1 MIIIFLILLLLV
13 ISILISISIL
23 LILLTRHKSRSQHP
37 LIAQNNGGN
46 QELAKN
52 TKKKIG
58 FGVLGCFLS
67 SVVIVCFMALVSMFL
82 SFIDMWGIFVRVPKY
97 EMVQAVQR
105 SYKQSGFEGTVRV
118 IDANKNYT
126 SFAGY
131 LISAE
136 YSEEIEGKTVK
147 IGDRIEYY
155 TSRDEKYG
163 KTDIDLQLE
172 KGYAIYQVF
181 PSIAYRG
188 LELSPGYS
196 ETLETV
202 KESFARAN
210 EKKLYLESLDFMI
223 DKDAPNIDT
232 YEALIEKN
240 RAEGQPLQGLYPIP
254 ISDMLEKEALAI
266 EMKVTLNVEQD
277 DGSIISIGQDQKND
291 DKIKQILQEE
301 LDLTKLPNARYL
313 MTISVGKHSKYSGF
327 GKYKVIVQN
336 HQIVRFSIQNEQY

>member
-1 MIIIFLILLLLV
+1 MIIISLVLLLLV
-13 ISILISISIL
+13 ISISIS
-23 LILLTRHKSRSQHP
+23 LILFTRHKSRSQHP

-52 TKKKIG
+52 NKHKIG

-67 SVVIVCFMALVSMFL
+67 GVVIVCFMALVSMFL
-82 SFIDMWGIFVRVPKY
+82 NFIDIWGIFVRVPKY

-118 IDANKNYT
+118 LDANKNYT

-136 YSEEIEGKTVK
+136 YTEEIEGKTVK

-172 KGYAIYQVF
+172 RGDAIYQAF

-202 KESFARAN
+202 KDGFTRADK
-210 EKKLYLESLDFMI
+210 KKLYLESLDFMI
-223 DKDAPNIDT
+223 DKAAPNIDA
-232 YEALIEKN
+232 YEALIKKN

-254 ISDMLEKEALAI
+254 IFDMLEKEALAI
-266 EMKVTLNVEQD
+266 EMKVIFNVEQD

-291 DKIKQILQEE
+291 DKIKQILQEQ

-313 MTISVGKHSKYSGF
+313 MVISVGKHSKYSGF
-327 GKYKVIVQN
+327 GKYEVIIQN
-336 HQIVRFSIQNEQY
+336 HQTVRFSIQNKEY

>member
-1 MIIIFLILLLLV
+1 MIIIFLVLLLLV
-13 ISILISISIL
+13 ISISIS
-23 LILLTRHKSRSQHP
+23 LILFTRHKSRSQHP

-97 EMVQAVQR
+97 EMIQAVQR

-118 IDANKNYT
+118 LDANKNYT

-172 KGYAIYQVF
+172 KGYAIYQAF
-181 PSIAYRG
+181 PSIAYTG

-202 KESFARAN
+202 KDSFTKADK
-210 EKKLYLESLDFMI
+210 KKLYLESLDFMI
-223 DKDAPNIDT
+223 DKDAPNIDA
-232 YEALIEKN
+232 YEALIKKN

-254 ISDMLEKEALAI
+254 ISDMLEKRL
-266 EMKVTLNVEQD
+266 
-277 DGSIISIGQDQKND
+277 
-291 DKIKQILQEE
+291 
-301 LDLTKLPNARYL
+301 LPL
-313 MTISVGKHSKYSGF
+313 K
-327 GKYKVIVQN
+327 
-336 HQIVRFSIQNEQY
+336 

>member
-1 MIIIFLILLLLV
+1 MM
-13 ISILISISIL
+13 
-23 LILLTRHKSRSQHP
+23 
-37 LIAQNNGGN
+37 
-46 QELAKN
+46 EKN

-97 EMVQAVQR
+97 EMIQAVQR

-118 IDANKNYT
+118 LDANKNYT

-163 KTDIDLQLE
+163 KTDIDQQLE
-172 KGYAIYQVF
+172 KGYAIYQAF

-202 KESFARAN
+202 KDSFTRADK
-210 EKKLYLESLDFMI
+210 KKLYLESLDFMI
-223 DKDAPNIDT
+223 DKNAPH
-232 YEALIEKN
+232 
-240 RAEGQPLQGLYPIP
+240 

-266 EMKVTLNVEQD
+266 EMKVILNVEQD

-291 DKIKQILQEE
+291 DKIKQILQEQ
-301 LDLTKLPNARYL
+301 LALTKLPNARYL
-313 MTISVGKHSKYSGF
+313 IVISVGKHSKYSGF
-327 GKYKVIVQN
+327 GKYEVIVQN
-336 HQIVRFSIQNEQY
+336 HQIVRFSIQNKQY

>member
-1 MIIIFLILLLLV
+1 MIIISLVLLLLV
-13 ISILISISIL
+13 ISISIS
-23 LILLTRHKSRSQHP
+23 LILFTRHKSRSQHP

-52 TKKKIG
+52 NKHKIG

-67 SVVIVCFMALVSMFL
+67 SVVIVFFMALVSMFL
-82 SFIDMWGIFVRVPKY
+82 NFIDIWGIFVRVPKY

-105 SYKQSGFEGTVRV
+105 SYKQSGFEGTVSV
-118 IDANKNYT
+118 LDANKHDT

-131 LISAE
+131 LINAE

-163 KTDIDLQLE
+163 KTNIDIQLE
-172 KGYAIYQVF
+172 KGDAIYQAF
-181 PSIAYRG
+181 PSIAYTG

-202 KESFARAN
+202 KDSFTRADK
-210 EKKLYLESLDFMI
+210 KKLYLESLDFMI
-223 DKDAPNIDT
+223 DKDAPHIDV
-232 YEALIEKN
+232 YEALIKKN

-266 EMKVTLNVEQD
+266 EMKVILNVEQD

-291 DKIKQILQEE
+291 DKIKQILQEQ

-313 MTISVGKHSKYSGF
+313 MAISVGKHSKYSGF
-327 GKYKVIVQN
+327 GKYEVIVQN
-336 HQIVRFSIQNEQY
+336 HQIVRFSIQNKEY

>member
-1 MIIIFLILLLLV
+1 MIVIFLISFLLV
-13 ISILISISIL
+13 LSLLISIS
-23 LILLTRHKSRSQHP
+23 LILFTRHKDRSQHP
-37 LIAQNNGGN
+37 LVVQNNGGN

-52 TKKKIG
+52 PKNKIG

-67 SVVIVCFMALVSMFL
+67 SVVIIISIPLISMFL
-82 SFIDMWGIFVRVPKY
+82 SFTDMWGVFVRVPKY
-97 EMVQAVQR
+97 EMVQAIQR

-118 IDANKNYT
+118 LDANKNYT

-131 LISAE
+131 LIRAE
-136 YSEEIEGKTVK
+136 YSEEIEGQTVK

-172 KGYAIYQVF
+172 KGDAIYQVF

-202 KESFARAN
+202 KDSFTKADK
-210 EKKLYLESLDFMI
+210 KKLYLESLDFMI
-223 DKDAPNIDT
+223 DKGAPNIDK
-232 YEALIEKN
+232 YEALIKKN
-240 RAEGQPLQGLYPIP
+240 QEEGQSLQGLYPIP

-266 EMKVTLNVEQD
+266 EMKVILNVEQD
-277 DGSIISIGQDQKND
+277 DGSIIGIG
-291 DKIKQILQEE
+291 
-301 LDLTKLPNARYL
+301 
-313 MTISVGKHSKYSGF
+313 
-327 GKYKVIVQN
+327 
-336 HQIVRFSIQNEQY
+336 

>member
-13 ISILISISIL
+13 LSILISIS
-23 LILLTRHKSRSQHP
+23 LILFTRHKSRSQHP
-37 LIAQNNGGN
+37 LVVQNNGGN
-46 QELAKN
+46 QELVKN
-52 TKKKIG
+52 PKNKIG

-67 SVVIVCFMALVSMFL
+67 SVVIIISIPLVSMFL
-82 SFIDMWGIFVRVPKY
+82 SFADMWGIFVRVPKY

-118 IDANKNYT
+118 LDADKNYT

-131 LISAE
+131 LIRAE
-136 YSEEIEGKTVK
+136 YSEEIEGQTVK

-155 TSRDEKYG
+155 TSRDTKNG

-172 KGYAIYQVF
+172 KGDAIYQAF

-202 KESFARAN
+202 KDSFTKADK
-210 EKKLYLESLDFMI
+210 KKLYLESLDFMI
-223 DKDAPNIDT
+223 DKDAPNINK
-232 YEALIEKN
+232 YEALIKKN
-240 RAEGQPLQGLYPIP
+240 RAEGQPLQGLYPIR

-277 DGSIISIGQDQKND
+277 DGSIINIGQDQRND
-291 DKIKQILQEE
+291 DEIKQILQEQ

-313 MTISVGKHSKYSGF
+313 MAISVGNNSKHSGF
-327 GKYKVIVQN
+327 GKYEVIVKN
-336 HQIVRFSIQNEQY
+336 HQIVRFSIQNKEY

>member
-1 MIIIFLILLLLV
+1 MIIISLVLLLLV
-13 ISILISISIL
+13 ISISIS
-23 LILLTRHKSRSQHP
+23 LILFTRHKSRSQHP

-52 TKKKIG
+52 NKHKIG

-67 SVVIVCFMALVSMFL
+67 SVVIVFFMALVSMFL
-82 SFIDMWGIFVRVPKY
+82 NFIDIWGIFVRVPKY

-118 IDANKNYT
+118 LDANKNYT

-131 LISAE
+131 LINAE

-163 KTDIDLQLE
+163 KTNIDIQLE
-172 KGYAIYQVF
+172 KGDAIYQAF
-181 PSIAYRG
+181 PSIAYTG

-202 KESFARAN
+202 KDSFTRADK
-210 EKKLYLESLDFMI
+210 KKLYLESLDFMI
-223 DKDAPNIDT
+223 DKDAPHIDA
-232 YEALIEKN
+232 YEALIKKN
-240 RAEGQPLQGLYPIP
+240 RAEGQPLQGLYAIP

-266 EMKVTLNVEQD
+266 EMKVILNVEQD
-277 DGSIISIGQDQKND
+277 DGFIISIGQDQKND
-291 DKIKQILQEE
+291 DKIKQILQEQ
-301 LDLTKLPNARYL
+301 LDFTKLPNARYL
-313 MTISVGKHSKYSGF
+313 MVISVGKHSKYSGF
-327 GKYKVIVQN
+327 GKYEVIVQN
-336 HQIVRFSIQNEQY
+336 HQIVRFSIQNKEY

>member
-1 MIIIFLILLLLV
+1 MFLIFLILLLLV
-13 ISILISISIL
+13 ISILISIL
-23 LILLTRHKSRSQHP
+23 LILFTRHKSRSQHS
-37 LIAQNNGGN
+37 LVAQNNGGN

-52 TKKKIG
+52 TKNKVG

-67 SVVIVCFMALVSMFL
+67 GVVLIFFMALVSMFL
-82 SFIDMWGIFVRVPKY
+82 SFVDMWGVFVRVPKY

-105 SYKQSGFEGTVRV
+105 SYEKSGFEGTVRV
-118 IDANKNYT
+118 LDANKNYT

-172 KGYAIYQVF
+172 KGDAIYQAF
-181 PSIAYRG
+181 PSIAYTG

-202 KESFARAN
+202 KDGFTRADK
-210 EKKLYLESLDFMI
+210 KKLYLESLDFMI
-223 DKDAPNIDT
+223 DKDAPNIDA
-232 YEALIEKN
+232 YEALIKKN

-266 EMKVTLNVEQD
+266 EMKVILNVEQD

-291 DKIKQILQEE
+291 DKIKQILQEQ

-313 MTISVGKHSKYSGF
+313 MVISVGKHSKYSGF
-327 GKYKVIVQN
+327 GKYEVIIQN
-336 HQIVRFSIQNEQY
+336 HQTVRFSIQNKEY

>member
-1 MIIIFLILLLLV
+1 MIIIFLVLLLLV
-13 ISILISISIL
+13 ISILISIS
-23 LILLTRHKSRSQHP
+23 LILFIRHKNRSQYS
-37 LIAQNNGGN
+37 LDAQNNGGN
-46 QELAKN
+46 QELAKH

-67 SVVIVCFMALVSMFL
+67 SVVIVFLMALVSMFL
-82 SFIDMWGIFVRVPKY
+82 NFIDMWGVFVRVPKY
-97 EMVQAVQR
+97 EMIQAVQR

-118 IDANKNYT
+118 LDANKNYT

-163 KTDIDLQLE
+163 KTDIDQQLE
-172 KGYAIYQVF
+172 KGYAIYQAF

-202 KESFARAN
+202 KDSFTRADK
-210 EKKLYLESLDFMI
+210 KKLYLESLDFMI
-223 DKDAPNIDT
+223 DKNAPHIDA
-232 YEALIEKN
+232 YETLIKKN

-266 EMKVTLNVEQD
+266 EMKVILNVEQD
-277 DGSIISIGQDQKND
+277 DGSIISIGQDQKNV
-291 DKIKQILQEE
+291 DKIKQILQEQ
-301 LDLTKLPNARYL
+301 LALTKLPNARYL
-313 MTISVGKHSKYSGF
+313 IVISVGKHSKYSGF
-327 GKYKVIVQN
+327 GKYEVIVQN
-336 HQIVRFSIQNEQY
+336 HQIVRFSIQNKQY

>member
-13 ISILISISIL
+13 ISIS
-23 LILLTRHKSRSQHP
+23 LILFTRHKSRSQHP

-67 SVVIVCFMALVSMFL
+67 SVAIVFLMALVSMFL

-105 SYKQSGFEGTVRV
+105 SYKKSGFEGTVRV
-118 IDANKNYT
+118 LDADKNYT

-136 YSEEIEGKTVK
+136 YSEEIEGQTVK

-155 TSRDEKYG
+155 TSRDTKNG

-172 KGYAIYQVF
+172 KGDAIYQAF

-202 KESFARAN
+202 KRWF
-210 EKKLYLESLDFMI
+210 
-223 DKDAPNIDT
+223 
-232 YEALIEKN
+232 
-240 RAEGQPLQGLYPIP
+240 
-254 ISDMLEKEALAI
+254 
-266 EMKVTLNVEQD
+266 
-277 DGSIISIGQDQKND
+277 
-291 DKIKQILQEE
+291 
-301 LDLTKLPNARYL
+301 
-313 MTISVGKHSKYSGF
+313 
-327 GKYKVIVQN
+327 YKG
-336 HQIVRFSIQNEQY
+336 R

>member
-13 ISILISISIL
+13 ISISISIP
-23 LILLTRHKSRSQHP
+23 LILFARHKSRSQHP
-37 LIAQNNGGN
+37 LVAQNNGGN

-52 TKKKIG
+52 TKNKIG

-67 SVVIVCFMALVSMFL
+67 SVAIIMSIPIVSMFL
-82 SFIDMWGIFVRVPKY
+82 SFADMWGVFVRVPKY
-97 EMVQAVQR
+97 EMVQAIQR

-118 IDANKNYT
+118 IDANRNYT
-126 SFAGY
+126 FFAGY

-172 KGYAIYQVF
+172 KGDAIYQAF

-202 KESFARAN
+202 KDSFTRADK
-210 EKKLYLESLDFMI
+210 KKLYLESLDFMI
-223 DKDAPNIDT
+223 DKDAPHIDV
-232 YEALIEKN
+232 YEALIKKN
-240 RAEGQPLQGLYPIP
+240 QAEGRSLQGLYPIP

-266 EMKVTLNVEQD
+266 EMKVILNVEQD
-277 DGSIISIGQDQKND
+277 DGSIIGIG
-291 DKIKQILQEE
+291 
-301 LDLTKLPNARYL
+301 
-313 MTISVGKHSKYSGF
+313 
-327 GKYKVIVQN
+327 
-336 HQIVRFSIQNEQY
+336 

>member
-1 MIIIFLILLLLV
+1 MIVIFLILLLLV
-13 ISILISISIL
+13 LSILILIS
-23 LILLTRHKSRSQHP
+23 LILFTRHKSRSQHP
-37 LIAQNNGGN
+37 LVVQNNGGN

-52 TKKKIG
+52 PKKKIG
-58 FGVLGCFLS
+58 FGILGCFLS
-67 SVVIVCFMALVSMFL
+67 GVVIIMSIPIVSMFL
-82 SFIDMWGIFVRVPKY
+82 SFADMWGVFVRVPKY

-118 IDANKNYT
+118 LDANKNYT

-131 LISAE
+131 LIRAE

-172 KGYAIYQVF
+172 KGYAIYQAF

-202 KESFARAN
+202 KDSFA
-210 EKKLYLESLDFMI
+210 
-223 DKDAPNIDT
+223 
-232 YEALIEKN
+232 
-240 RAEGQPLQGLYPIP
+240 
-254 ISDMLEKEALAI
+254 
-266 EMKVTLNVEQD
+266 
-277 DGSIISIGQDQKND
+277 
-291 DKIKQILQEE
+291 
-301 LDLTKLPNARYL
+301 
-313 MTISVGKHSKYSGF
+313 
-327 GKYKVIVQN
+327 
-336 HQIVRFSIQNEQY
+336 

>member
-1 MIIIFLILLLLV
+1 MIIIFLVLLLLV
-13 ISILISISIL
+13 LSILISIS
-23 LILLTRHKSRSQHP
+23 LILFTRHKSRSQHP
-37 LIAQNNGGN
+37 LVVQNNGGN

-52 TKKKIG
+52 TKNKMA

-67 SVVIVCFMALVSMFL
+67 GVVIVFLMALVSMFL
-82 SFIDMWGIFVRVPKY
+82 NLIDMWGVFVRVPKY

-105 SYKQSGFEGTVRV
+105 SYKQSGFEGTIRV
-118 IDANKNYT
+118 LDADKNYT

-136 YSEEIEGKTVK
+136 YTEEIEGKTVK

-155 TSRDEKYG
+155 TSRDKKNG

-172 KGYAIYQVF
+172 KGDAIYQAF
-181 PSIAYRG
+181 PSIAYKG

-196 ETLETV
+196 ETLQNV
-202 KESFARAN
+202 KDSFARADK
-210 EKKLYLESLDFMI
+210 KKLYLESLDFMI
-223 DKDAPNIDT
+223 DKDAPHIDV
-232 YEALIEKN
+232 YEALIKKN

-266 EMKVTLNVEQD
+266 EMKVILNVEQD

-291 DKIKQILQEE
+291 DRIKQILQEQ
-301 LDLTKLPNARYL
+301 LDFTKLPNARYI
-313 MTISVGKHSKYSGF
+313 MAISVGNNSKHSGF
-327 GKYKVIVQN
+327 GKYEVIVQN
-336 HQIVRFSIQNEQY
+336 HQIVRFSIQNKEY

>member
-1 MIIIFLILLLLV
+1 MTFNGLLN
-13 ISILISISIL
+13 
-23 LILLTRHKSRSQHP
+23 H
-37 LIAQNNGGN
+37 
-46 QELAKN
+46 KN
-52 TKKKIG
+52 TKNKIG

-67 SVVIVCFMALVSMFL
+67 SVAIIMSIPIVSMFL
-82 SFIDMWGIFVRVPKY
+82 SFADMWGVFVRVPKY

-105 SYKQSGFEGTVRV
+105 SYEKSGFEGTVRV
-118 IDANKNYT
+118 LDANKNYT

-172 KGYAIYQVF
+172 KGDAIYQVF

-202 KESFARAN
+202 KDGFTRADK
-210 EKKLYLESLDFMI
+210 KKLYLESLDFMI
-223 DKDAPNIDT
+223 DKDAPNIDA
-232 YEALIEKN
+232 YEALIKKN

-266 EMKVTLNVEQD
+266 EMKVILNVEQD
-277 DGSIISIGQDQKND
+277 DGSIIGIG
-291 DKIKQILQEE
+291 
-301 LDLTKLPNARYL
+301 
-313 MTISVGKHSKYSGF
+313 
-327 GKYKVIVQN
+327 
-336 HQIVRFSIQNEQY
+336 

>member
-13 ISILISISIL
+13 ISISISIP
-23 LILLTRHKSRSQHP
+23 LILFARHKSRSQHP

-97 EMVQAVQR
+97 EMIQAVQR
-105 SYKQSGFEGTVRV
+105 SYKKSGFEGTVRV
-118 IDANKNYT
+118 IDANRNYT
-126 SFAGY
+126 FFAGY

-172 KGYAIYQVF
+172 KGDAIYQAF
-181 PSIAYRG
+181 PSIAYTG

-202 KESFARAN
+202 KDGFTRADK
-210 EKKLYLESLDFMI
+210 KKLYLESLDFMI
-223 DKDAPNIDT
+223 DKDAPHIDA
-232 YEALIEKN
+232 YEALIKKN

-266 EMKVTLNVEQD
+266 EMKVIFNVEQD

-291 DKIKQILQEE
+291 DKIKQILQEQ

-313 MTISVGKHSKYSGF
+313 MAISVGKHSKYSGF
-327 GKYKVIVQN
+327 GKYEVIVQN
-336 HQIVRFSIQNEQY
+336 HQIVRFSIQNKEY

>member
-1 MIIIFLILLLLV
+1 MFLIFLILLLLV
-13 ISILISISIL
+13 ISILISIS
-23 LILLTRHKSRSQHP
+23 LILFTRHKSRSQDP
-37 LIAQNNGGN
+37 LVFQNNGGN

-52 TKKKIG
+52 TKNKIG

-67 SVVIVCFMALVSMFL
+67 SVVVIVSIPLISMFL
-82 SFIDMWGIFVRVPKY
+82 SFTDMWGVFVRVPKY
-97 EMVQAVQR
+97 KMVQAVQR
-105 SYKQSGFEGTVRV
+105 SYKQGGFEGTVRV
-118 IDANKNYT
+118 LDADKNYT

-131 LISAE
+131 LIRAE
-136 YSEEIEGKTVK
+136 YSEEIEGQTVK

-155 TSRDEKYG
+155 TSRDTKNG

-172 KGYAIYQVF
+172 KGDAIYQAF

-202 KESFARAN
+202 KDSFARADK
-210 EKKLYLESLDFMI
+210 KKLYLESLDFMI
-223 DKDAPNIDT
+223 DKDAPNIDA
-232 YEALIEKN
+232 YEALIKNN

-266 EMKVTLNVEQD
+266 EMKVILNVEQD

-291 DKIKQILQEE
+291 DKIKQILQEQ

-313 MTISVGKHSKYSGF
+313 MAISVGKHSKYFGF
-327 GKYKVIVQN
+327 GKYEVIVQN
-336 HQIVRFSIQNEQY
+336 HQIVRFSIQNKDY

>member
-13 ISILISISIL
+13 LSILISIS
-23 LILLTRHKSRSQHP
+23 LILFTRHKDRSQHP
-37 LIAQNNGGN
+37 LVVQNNGGN

-52 TKKKIG
+52 PKKKIG
-58 FGVLGCFLS
+58 FGILGCFLS
-67 SVVIVCFMALVSMFL
+67 SVVVIISISLVSMFL

-118 IDANKNYT
+118 LDADKNYT

-131 LISAE
+131 LIRAE
-136 YSEEIEGKTVK
+136 YSEEIEGQTVK

-155 TSRDEKYG
+155 NSRDTKNG

-172 KGYAIYQVF
+172 KGDAIYQAF
-181 PSIAYRG
+181 PSIAYKG

-196 ETLETV
+196 ETLQNV
-202 KESFARAN
+202 KDSFVRADK
-210 EKKLYLESLDFMI
+210 KKLYLESLDFMI
-223 DKDAPNIDT
+223 DKDAPNIDA
-232 YEALIEKN
+232 YEALIKKN

-291 DKIKQILQEE
+291 DKIKQILQEQ

-313 MTISVGKHSKYSGF
+313 MAISVGNDSKHSGF
-327 GKYKVIVQN
+327 GKYEVIVQN
-336 HQIVRFSIQNEQY
+336 HQIVQFSIQNKHY

>member
-1 MIIIFLILLLLV
+1 MFLIFLILLLLV
-13 ISILISISIL
+13 LSILISIS
-23 LILLTRHKSRSQHP
+23 LILFTRQKSRSQHP
-37 LIAQNNGGN
+37 LVVQNNGGN

-52 TKKKIG
+52 TKNKIG

-67 SVVIVCFMALVSMFL
+67 SVAIIMSIPIVSMFL
-82 SFIDMWGIFVRVPKY
+82 SFADMWGVFVRVPKY
-97 EMVQAVQR
+97 EMVQAIQR

-118 IDANKNYT
+118 LDANKNYT

-131 LISAE
+131 LIRAE
-136 YSEEIEGKTVK
+136 YSEEIEGQTVK

-172 KGYAIYQVF
+172 KGDAIYQVF

-202 KESFARAN
+202 KDSFTKADK
-210 EKKLYLESLDFMI
+210 KKLYLESLDFMI
-223 DKDAPNIDT
+223 DKGAPNIDK
-232 YEALIEKN
+232 YEALIKKN
-240 RAEGQPLQGLYPIP
+240 QEEGQSLQGLYPIP

-291 DKIKQILQEE
+291 DKIKQILQEQ

-313 MTISVGKHSKYSGF
+313 MAISVGKHSKYFGF
-327 GKYKVIVQN
+327 GKYEVIVQN
-336 HQIVRFSIQNEQY
+336 HQIVQFSIQNKDY

>member
-1 MIIIFLILLLLV
+1 MFLIFLILLLLV
-13 ISILISISIL
+13 LSLLISIS
-23 LILLTRHKSRSQHP
+23 LILFTRHKSRSQHP
-37 LIAQNNGGN
+37 LVVQNNVGN

-52 TKKKIG
+52 TKNKIG

-67 SVVIVCFMALVSMFL
+67 SVVVIISISLVSMFL

-118 IDANKNYT
+118 LDADKNYT

-136 YSEEIEGKTVK
+136 YSEEIEGQTVK

-155 TSRDEKYG
+155 TSRDTKNG
-163 KTDIDLQLE
+163 KTDIELQLE
-172 KGYAIYQVF
+172 KGDAIYQAF
-181 PSIAYRG
+181 PSIAYKG

-196 ETLETV
+196 ETLQNV
-202 KESFARAN
+202 KDSFARADK
-210 EKKLYLESLDFMI
+210 KKLYLESLDFMI
-223 DKDAPNIDT
+223 DKDAPNIDKH
-232 YEALIEKN
+232 EALIKKN

-266 EMKVTLNVEQD
+266 EMKVILNVEQD
-277 DGSIISIGQDQKND
+277 DGSIINIGQDQKND
-291 DKIKQILQEE
+291 DKIKQILQEQ

-313 MTISVGKHSKYSGF
+313 MAISVGSNSKHSGF
-327 GKYKVIVQN
+327 GKYEVIVQN
-336 HQIVRFSIQNEQY
+336 HQIVQFSIQNKDY

>member
-13 ISILISISIL
+13 ISISISIP
-23 LILLTRHKSRSQHP
+23 LILFARHKSRSQHP
-37 LIAQNNGGN
+37 LVAQNNGGN

-67 SVVIVCFMALVSMFL
+67 SVAIVFLMALVSMFL
-82 SFIDMWGIFVRVPKY
+82 NFIDIWGIFVRVPKY

-118 IDANKNYT
+118 LDANKNYT

-155 TSRDEKYG
+155 TSRNEKYG

-172 KGYAIYQVF
+172 KGYAIYQAF
-181 PSIAYRG
+181 PSIAYTG

-202 KESFARAN
+202 KDSFTRADK
-210 EKKLYLESLDFMI
+210 KKLYLESLDFMI
-223 DKDAPNIDT
+223 DKDAPHIDV
-232 YEALIEKN
+232 YEALIKKN

-266 EMKVTLNVEQD
+266 EMKVILNVEQD

-291 DKIKQILQEE
+291 DKIKQILQEQ
-301 LDLTKLPNARYL
+301 LDFTKLPNARYL
-313 MTISVGKHSKYSGF
+313 MVISVGKHSKSSGF
-327 GKYKVIVQN
+327 GKYEVIVQN
-336 HQIVRFSIQNEQY
+336 HQIVRFSIQNKQY